1 MATATTRR
9 ARAARGHGDRLRE
22 EIIAATRH
30 LLEVNGDA
38 AAITLRGVARE
49 VGVTPTSI
57 YLHFDDTDALIS
69 VVKQQLFGEL
79 GDAMEKSVPAG
90 ADPVA
95 VVRGSAHAYVSFAF
109 ENAGLYGALFTSK
122 HVAPPQRSGE
132 TFLGEETFR
141 RTQSNVAAAIGVD
154 PLDPSAAMLA
164 MHLWTSLHGVVTL
177 RTLKGKFPWPD
188 LDDQVDDLVDRLFP
202 RRRS

>member
-122 HVAPPQRSGE
+122 HVAPPNAPARRS
-132 TFLGEETFR
+132 
-141 RTQSNVAAAIGVD
+141 
-154 PLDPSAAMLA
+154 SA
-164 MHLWTSLHGVVTL
+164 
-177 RTLKGKFPWPD
+177 
-188 LDDQVDDLVDRLFP
+188 
-202 RRRS
+202 RRRSAAPSRTWRRRSVSTRSTRAPRCWPCICGRRCTGSSRCAR